1 MRTCVCVYLYRT
13 SHIDQ
18 MKTVQVKVCNVNVP
32 RLFSNSKTVRAVQVK
47 VCNVNVPRLFSN
59 SKSNMKQ
66 GGSSHLPGLRYKYFD
81 SKKSNG

>member
-1 MRTCVCVYLYRT
+1 MPNKVNMIFSFCKSGTGSNWVHAHMCVCVYLYRT

-18 MKTVQVKVCNVNVP
+18 MKT
-32 RLFSNSKTVRAVQVK
+32 VQVK